1 MAFISFG
8 GIMSDRSV
16 TKEGLLRQVDALRDI
31 SRRTRRL
38 AETMELDS
46 DRRRLEGHIE
56 QLEQCAKRIEQQA
69 VEAKTFVIGGASLRK
84 PGDAATPRP
93 A

>member
-1 MAFISFG
+1 
-8 GIMSDRSV
+8 MSDRSV

-46 DRRRLEGHIE
+46 DRRRLAAHIE
-56 QLEQCAKRIEQQA
+56 QLEQCARRIEQQA
-69 VEAKTFVIGGASLRK
+69 VDAKTFAIGAGLLRK
-84 PGDAATPRP
+84 PGDAAMPRP
-93 A
+93 G

>member
-1 MAFISFG
+1 
-8 GIMSDRSV
+8 MSDRSV

-46 DRRRLEGHIE
+46 DRRRLMAHVE
-56 QLEQCAKRIEQQA
+56 QLEQSAKRIEQQA
-69 VEAKTFVIGGASLRK
+69 VDAKTFAISGGLLYG
-84 PGDAATPRP
+84 PGAATRP
-93 A
+93 G